1 MTKKQLEDTL
11 AKYSSEYHSYNMPT
25 AITEVLD
32 LIKENK
38 ENKEEDVDD

>member
-1 MTKKQLEDTL
+1 MTKKQLEQLEDAL

-38 ENKEEDVDD
+38 EEDVDD